1 VSHAPSHASFDCDP
15 AGNRVAIERLLV
27 TTVGAA
33 SGWLAVACGGV
44 LLASRLSGGATAA
57 SGVVML
63 AAVCGAGGLLVA
75 AGDLASRHG
84 GGRPSLAPRIGF
96 LMAALAMALPL
107 PVGSSGALV
116 MAMGAVVFAG
126 ALLAQPWAAPWL
138 GIPSPVTVP
147 LVPYP
152 LESSPPACIPADV
165 DRSLSPPDAATW
177 NRGLNDFFHVQPAGD
192 EHLLQQQERVTRA
205 DGTECVRGRL
215 FLAVP
220 TGVRTA
226 SGHVGFCPPFMTIP
240 TVEVTTSY
248 DEVEAIVTAT
258 EVLPWGVRIECRL
271 DEPADEAF
279 EIPIDIVAA
288 TDSLAPSESTSA
300 SHSMP
305 PYSTTCES

>member
-1 VSHAPSHASFDCDP
+1 M
-15 AGNRVAIERLLV
+15 AIERLLV

-44 LLASRLSGGATAA
+44 LVARRLSGGATATP
-57 SGVVML
+57 GVVTL

-84 GGRPSLAPRIGF
+84 GGRPSLPPRIGF
-96 LMAALAMALPL
+96 LMATLAMALPL
-107 PVGSSGALV
+107 PVGSTGALV
-116 MAMGAVVFAG
+116 MAVGAVAFAG
-126 ALLAQPWAAPWL
+126 ALLAQPWAAQWL
-138 GIPSPVTVP
+138 SIPSPFLIS
-147 LVPYP
+147 LVPCP
-152 LESSPPACIPADV
+152 LESSPPAFTPTDV
-165 DRSLSPPDAATW
+165 ERSLSLPGVAPGT
-177 NRGLNDFFHVQPAGD
+177 RGLSDFFNGHPSGD

-215 FLAVP
+215 FLGVP

-226 SGHVGFCPPFMTIP
+226 SGHVGFCPPLATTP
-240 TVEVTTSY
+240 TVEVTTAY

-271 DEPADEAF
+271 DEPADEPF

-288 TDSLAPSESTSA
+288 TESLPPAERSSTP
-300 SHSMP
+300 HP
-305 PYSTTCES
+305 IPLHSTTCES